1 MMSRAYRIKVRESLQ
16 RVIRATD
23 HVSTQLEVLE
33 ILPADQMAQ
42 LLGEELER
50 RGFQRRGKSL
60 SRKHQGITIQID
72 PETATVT
79 VLAEAKDRVELQA
92 EKNAVLDRDLGRA
105 HAEKAK
111 EAARQELRQD
121 LEKKSAQKETE
132 IQQQV
137 TEKLE
142 GSLADLCQ
150 ELNQVVNRVT
160 AEALKKKAA
169 QIGQIKEMTEDR
181 DSGAL
186 TIVLEV

>member
-1 MMSRAYRIKVRESLQ
+1 MMSRAYRLLVRESLQ
-16 RVIRATD
+16 RVLRATD

-42 LLGEELER
+42 LLVEELER

-60 SRKHQGITIQID
+60 SRRHQGITVQID

-79 VLAEAKDRVELQA
+79 VQAEAEDRVVLEA
-92 EKNAVLDRDLGRA
+92 EKNAVLDRESGRA
-105 HAEKAK
+105 GAEKAK
-111 EAARQELRQD
+111 EAARRELLRD
-121 LEKKSAQKETE
+121 LEKKAARGATE
-132 IQQQV
+132 IQQRV

-142 GSLADLCQ
+142 GSLADLRQ

-160 AEALKKKAA
+160 AEALKQKAA

-181 DSGAL
+181 ESGTL

>member
-16 RVIRATD
+16 RVVRASD

-42 LLGEELER
+42 LLAEELAR
-50 RGFQRRGKSL
+50 RGFERRGKSL
-60 SRKHQGITIQID
+60 SRRQLGITIEID

-79 VLAEAKDRVELQA
+79 VEAETKDRITLEA
-92 EKNAVLDRDLGRA
+92 EKKTVLDRDMRGA
-105 HAEKAK
+105 HADQVK
-111 EAARQELRQD
+111 EAAREELRRG
-121 LEKKSAQKETE
+121 LEEKSARKAAE
-132 IQQQV
+132 IQQQL

-142 GSLADLCQ
+142 GSLADLRQ

-181 DSGAL
+181 QSGTL

>member
-16 RVIRATD
+16 RVVRASD

-42 LLGEELER
+42 LLAEELER

-60 SRKHQGITIQID
+60 IRRQLGITIEID

-79 VLAEAKDRVELQA
+79 VEAETKDRITLEA
-92 EKNAVLDRDLGRA
+92 EKNTVLDRDLGGARA
-105 HAEKAK
+105 DQVK
-111 EAARQELRQD
+111 EAVREELRRGLEEKSARQ
-121 LEKKSAQKETE
+121 AAE
-132 IQQQV
+132 IQQQL

-142 GSLADLCQ
+142 GSLADLRQ

-160 AEALKKKAA
+160 AEALKRKAA

-181 DSGAL
+181 QSGTL

>member
-16 RVIRATD
+16 RVVRARD
-23 HVSTQLEVLE
+23 HVSTQLELLE
-33 ILPADQMAQ
+33 ILPAEEMAQ
-42 LLGEELER
+42 LLAEELER
-50 RGFQRRGKSL
+50 RGFRRRDKSL
-60 SRKHQGITIQID
+60 NRRQEGITIAID
-72 PETATVT
+72 PETATVSIH
-79 VLAEAKDRVELQA
+79 AEAEDRIELAA
-92 EKNAVLDRDLGRA
+92 EKNAIMDRDLNRA
-105 HAEKAK
+105 VTEQAEQAI
-111 EAARQELRQD
+111 RQELRQD
-121 LEKKSAQKETE
+121 LEKTSARREAE

-142 GSLADLCQ
+142 GSLADLRQ

-181 DSGAL
+181 QSGSL

>member
-1 MMSRAYRIKVRESLQ
+1 MMSRAYRIRVRESLQ
-16 RVIRATD
+16 RVLRARD

-42 LLGEELER
+42 LLAEELER
-50 RGFQRRGKSL
+50 RGFHRRGKTL
-60 SRKHQGITIQID
+60 SRRHEGITIQID
-72 PETATVT
+72 PETATVS
-79 VLAEAKDRVELQA
+79 VHAEAEDRVELEA
-92 EKNAVLDRDLGRA
+92 EKHAVLDRDMGRA
-105 HAEKAK
+105 QTEKTA
-111 EAARQELRQD
+111 EAARQGLRRD
-121 LEKKSAQKETE
+121 LEKQAARKEAE

-142 GSLADLCQ
+142 GSLTDLRQ

-181 DSGAL
+181 QSGTL